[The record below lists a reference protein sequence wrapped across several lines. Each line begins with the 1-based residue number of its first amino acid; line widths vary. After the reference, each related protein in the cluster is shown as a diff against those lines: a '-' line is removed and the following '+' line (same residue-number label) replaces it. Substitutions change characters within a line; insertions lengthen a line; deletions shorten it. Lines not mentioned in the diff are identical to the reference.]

1 MEHNTLPLS
10 AQGAKVGAA
19 AAVAVV
25 ILTTA
30 VIWWR
35 GDARALLFG
44 LGMLVL
50 MPPVGALLGA
60 IIGGMGRLRR

>member
-1 MEHNTLPLS
+1 MGHNILPLS
-10 AQGAKVGAA
+10 VQGANVGAG
-19 AAVAVV
+19 AAVALV
-25 ILTTA
+25 ILVTA

-60 IIGGMGRLRR
+60 IIGGIGRLRR